1 MSPNGLNDAN
11 NTAASPASSKTGL
24 FILAITY
31 WLYFGQLGVLVPYLG
46 IFLDGRG
53 FSSAEIG
60 ELFAVITLA
69 RILGPGLWAGVADKT
84 GNAIGVMRLGCLLT
98 VLTFSSVFYFTSF
111 WGLTLAFGLMMMF
124 WTAVLPQLEV
134 ITMNTVA
141 KTNATYGQVR
151 LWGSV
156 GFICLTVGVG
166 KALDI
171 FSTDTPV
178 HASIGVLALLFIS
191 TLFIRAPKEAAPETS
206 TAGSIWKYAKQKP
219 FAIFIMHVFNDT
231 LNLDYEF
238 VAARWDTP
246 YWRTFDWLL
255 LTLSIL
261 HGTNGLRI
269 VMHDN
274 IANKTFRQLALYGLY
289 FTSTAFFVLGTYV
302 LVAFV
307 REV

>member
-1 MSPNGLNDAN
+1 MKSVKRTDWGRRTPPIGGSNFELYAGFFMRI
-11 NTAASPASSKTGL
+11 SGL
-24 FILAITY
+24 FLVLLA
-31 WLYFGQLGVLVPYLG
+31 
-46 IFLDGRG
+46 
-53 FSSAEIG
+53 
-60 ELFAVITLA
+60 
-69 RILGPGLWAGVADKT
+69 AGH
-84 GNAIGVMRLGCLLT
+84 M
-98 VLTFSSVFYFTSF
+98 
-111 WGLTLAFGLMMMF
+111 
-124 WTAVLPQLEV
+124 
-134 ITMNTVA
+134 
-141 KTNATYGQVR
+141 
-151 LWGSV
+151 
-156 GFICLTVGVG
+156 
-166 KALDI
+166 
-171 FSTDTPV
+171 
-178 HASIGVLALLFIS
+178 
-191 TLFIRAPKEAAPETS
+191 
-206 TAGSIWKYAKQKP
+206 
-219 FAIFIMHVFNDT
+219 FIMHVFNDT